1 MVSCNTLTVV
11 FIFGLPY
18 LQASVCM
25 SYDAPAFFDE
35 YSSAFAMDTTT
46 VLQWTWLA
54 RGNFNNQV
62 QCKLRS
68 TDEGGR
74 VRKMRWKFELR
85 KMLQV
90 SAGLC
95 EWIAVQ
101 LRRNTTSEKFCREL
115 WSLHELNV
123 KWSGTRQVLCIC
135 SVFIGSLHYTRFLYF
150 FLCRAVGPCRC
161 SSLASTSGAILT
173 GAHRPTSSVRMPRAK
188 RGPSPVQ
195 ENDALSEETSLI
207 MREVMGHLM
216 VKIYLFLYHMIQCD
230 TNKEQKNTIQNN
242 TIHNVRNIPNVHNFT
257 IFYIQYSVHSRV
269 RIGNR
274 TAELSHCT
282 ISFWSLRW
290 TSHLELMWISLWK
303 CRMSVC

>member
-230 TNKEQKNTIQNN
+230 LIRNKRIQYRTIQY
-242 TIHNVRNIPNVHNFT
+242 TMFT
-257 IFYIQYSVHSRV
+257 IYPIFTISQYSKFNILYTVES
-269 RIGNR
+269 IGNR
-274 TAELSHCT
+274 TTELSHCT